1 MDNLDKKPCNSR
13 SRCGNPRNCD
23 DCALIRQRKIAD
35 RAESLEKQYGTLT
48 MMVLKPDNT
57 QAATKALHAKF
68 MRRVLMAKDEELAGL
83 WTIEKGE
90 QFGRL
95 HINVLATKPLSIPKK
110 WQCESYSELVTVT
123 ARDAAA
129 YIAKRAGM
137 PEPQQYSGRLY
148 GAFGKVSD
156 ILASE
161 QVAPVVQA
169 AAIEVALGG
178 GDMGHLVNGV
188 EYRTAAEEAEGWYEG
203 APVKGRRVWW
213 SMRDS
218 GRWTWKPPYPTD
230 TNHRE
235 IAMRNLP
242 NLRAVLAKCKH

>member
-1 MDNLDKKPCNSR
+1 
-13 SRCGNPRNCD
+13 
-23 DCALIRQRKIAD
+23 LIRQRKIAD
-35 RAESLEKQYGTLT
+35 KAESLEKQHGTLT
-48 MMVLKPDNT
+48 MTVLKPDNT
-57 QAATKALHAKF
+57 QAAIKALHAKF

-95 HINVLATKPLSIPKK
+95 HINVLATKPLTIPKK
-110 WQCESYSELVTVT
+110 WDCETYSETVRVL

-129 YIAKRAGM
+129 YISKRKGM

-148 GAFGKVSD
+148 GSFGKVSD

-178 GDMGHLVNGV
+178 GDTGMQVNGV
-188 EYRTAAEEAEGWYEG
+188 EYRTAAEEAEGWIEG
-203 APVKGRRVWW
+203 VPVKGRRVWF
-213 SMRDS
+213 SSRDS
-218 GRWTWKPPYPTD
+218 SKWTWKPPYPSAAD
-230 TNHRE
+230 HRE

-242 NLRAVLAKCKH
+242 KLREAIAALKKRQH